1 MAHFGDFLNA
11 KNPLESS
18 FISEMIIIFELK
30 QCIYIWEKEIFKKV
44 TKIFKSDPKCKH
56 FCDFIKLRN
65 LQKSQKIWKVEI
77 KNGFQI
83 WTPWV
88 YPET

>member
-30 QCIYIWEKEIFKKV
+30 QSIYIWEKEIFKKSN
-44 TKIFKSDPKCKH
+44 TNF
-56 FCDFIKLRN
+56 
-65 LQKSQKIWKVEI
+65 
-77 KNGFQI
+77 
-83 WTPWV
+83 
-88 YPET
+88 